1 MKNYITINNFF
12 NNPKQLKKFALKQK
26 FYTVK
31 NHPWKES
38 LGKFPGLRT
47 DFINNIDMNK
57 YNYIVNLILKAC
69 DIFYEE
75 PFQQY
80 KSWISFSYTLDNIKT
95 PDWHTDETSLD
106 AQFDDF
112 KRKISGVVYLNENVD
127 KKHGTLIMN
136 NKEKI
141 LVENYFNRLVLYPS
155 TKKHSLAKSFGKN
168 KNNARL
174 VLTILIYL
182 K

>member
-1 MKNYITINNFF
+1 
-12 NNPKQLKKFALKQK
+12 
-26 FYTVK
+26 
-31 NHPWKES
+31 
-38 LGKFPGLRT
+38 
-47 DFINNIDMNK
+47 
-57 YNYIVNLILKAC
+57 
-69 DIFYEE
+69 
-75 PFQQY
+75 
-80 KSWISFSYTLDNIKT
+80 
-95 PDWHTDETSLD
+95 
-106 AQFDDF
+106 
-112 KRKISGVVYLNENVD
+112 
-127 KKHGTLIMN
+127 MN